1 MAIGF
6 AEASKVLEEIDGGVP
21 SGTMYHIAC
30 KSWFTS
36 NGNLRPLSF
45 KFEGD
50 DGSMIYVNNL
60 IIHYSDDKNYSGIP
74 SKEFECEAVV
84 AGLIRTFKL
93 IFYAQTYKWVMII

>member
-6 AEASKVLEEIDGGVP
+6 ADASKVPEGIDSGVP
-21 SGTMYHIAC
+21 NGTMYHIAC

-36 NGNLRPLSF
+36 SGEMQPLSF

-60 IIHYSDDKNYSGIP
+60 VIQYAEDKNYSGIP
-74 SKEFECEAVV
+74 SKEFGCEAVV
-84 AGLIRTFKL
+84 GGLIRTFKL
-93 IFYAQTYKWVMII
+93 IFYAQTYKWVMVI